1 MGNFTLCKTE
11 REDYRYSGS
20 ENEEEEPAIAGE
32 PSSIVQAPGG
42 DTLRRNF
49 QQIQVLIPSG
59 DSLYNNS
66 HTFLGEIVCPSYR
79 SLGDLHF
86 VVLYLNK

>member
-1 MGNFTLCKTE
+1 MNIVLSCETLLKTE

-49 QQIQVLIPSG
+49 QQIQVLI
-59 DSLYNNS
+59 
-66 HTFLGEIVCPSYR
+66 F
-79 SLGDLHF
+79 
-86 VVLYLNK
+86 